1 MPMKMDT
8 FGDIRAQRGYNNL
21 RIKDVRIA
29 KLHDDTQ

>member
-1 MPMKMDT
+1 MKMDT

-21 RIKDVRIA
+21 RSKDVRIA